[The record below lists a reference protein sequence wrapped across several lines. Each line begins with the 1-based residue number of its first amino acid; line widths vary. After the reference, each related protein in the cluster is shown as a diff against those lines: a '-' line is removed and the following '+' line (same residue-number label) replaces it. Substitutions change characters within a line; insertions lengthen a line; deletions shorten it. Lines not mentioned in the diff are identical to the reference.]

1 MALFSVNNVKIKG
14 ISATVPEEVYSNKNY
29 EWISKKERD
38 MLIKTTGVNERHVAK
53 FGMTTADL
61 CESATEKLIEELNWA
76 KEHIDVLIFVS
87 QSRDYLIPATACILQ
102 NKLGLSNNCLA
113 FDVNMGCS
121 GYVYGLSIISGM
133 MSSGQIKKG
142 LLLVGD
148 ISTLNT
154 SYNDKSTYPL
164 FGDAGTCTALEYSNE
179 AKMSFNLQTDGAG
192 YEAIIIRDGGCR
204 NYASKESFDKV
215 KYSEGIE
222 RNRVQLELQGVDVF
236 NFSLKEVKP
245 NVSRILHEYGV
256 HMDEVDYVVFH
267 QANKLINESIRKKL
281 KLPLEKVPYSLDR
294 YGNTSSASIP
304 LTIVSELKEKVSK
317 GKNKLLIS
325 GFGVGL
331 SWGSALIDL
340 EDLVCPDIIEIKLN

>member
-1 MALFSVNNVKIKG
+1 
-14 ISATVPEEVYSNKNY
+14 
-29 EWISKKERD
+29 
-38 MLIKTTGVNERHVAK
+38 
-53 FGMTTADL
+53 
-61 CESATEKLIEELNWA
+61 
-76 KEHIDVLIFVS
+76 
-87 QSRDYLIPATACILQ
+87 
-102 NKLGLSNNCLA
+102 
-113 FDVNMGCS
+113 
-121 GYVYGLSIISGM
+121 
-133 MSSGQIKKG
+133 
-142 LLLVGD
+142 
-148 ISTLNT
+148 
-154 SYNDKSTYPL
+154 
-164 FGDAGTCTALEYSNE
+164 
-179 AKMSFNLQTDGAG
+179 MSFNLQTDGEG

-215 KYSEGIE
+215 KHADGIE

-245 NVSRILHEYGV
+245 NVSRILDEHGV
-256 HMDEVDYVVFH
+256 QIDEVDYFVFH

-281 KLPLEKVPYSLDR
+281 KIPPEKVPYSLDR